1 LERRDELVMIL
12 EGGQIGFKLV
22 DGCRPDRCFQRGKHM
37 GPKSYKHMGPLEL
50 VVHINGKDA
59 KVHRLPS
66 DGMVAIGRDHRNDIE
81 IQDTS
86 VSRNHAVLHIGP
98 ELRIEDKSSC
108 NGTEVYKPGRY
119 SGTDTTIMNKPERGR
134 FFDVDLGDRIKVGSV
149 FLIVR
154 KALFEP
160 EKGTS
165 GPRMW
170 TDPPTISDPLME
182 ALYEDVREAA
192 MTLMPVPILIYGE
205 TGAGKESVA
214 REVHDASPRKSRPF
228 VAVNCTQ
235 FVQTLVESALFGY
248 VKGAFDGAKTDKRG
262 FLDEAHTGTLFLDE
276 IADLPLE
283 TQAKML
289 RVLDLGEVYPV
300 GATTPHYVDVRVV
313 AATNKNLVDCV
324 RRGSFREDLYYR
336 LKGFEFEVPPL
347 RNRPG
352 DVVALA
358 ERFLSDAC
366 RRDNQPNAFR
376 FSEAALACLRNYPF
390 PGNVRE
396 LKKAVEVAAVR
407 CRGPYIQPEHL
418 PAEISRRSPLPP
430 APESP
435 PPMPL
440 HATQAPITV
449 PVPPQG
455 SLEERAMLI
464 AALNAHGGNQKAAAA
479 SLGMC
484 NRTLVNRLNRYP
496 DIPRP
501 KKKYGHSPITD
512 LPPTTPSMSMPHAHP
527 GWPQSDY

>member
-1 LERRDELVMIL
+1 MAL
-12 EGGQIGFKLV
+12 
-22 DGCRPDRCFQRGKHM
+22 
-37 GPKSYKHMGPLEL
+37 KSYKTMGPLEL
-50 VVHINGKDA
+50 VVYINGKD

-66 DGMVAIGRDHRNDIE
+66 EGTVSIGRDHRNEIE

-86 VSRNHAVLHIGP
+86 VSRNHAVLHIGS

-119 SGTDTTIMNKPERGR
+119 SGTDTTIAQKPERGR
-134 FFDVDLGDRIKVGSV
+134 FFFDVELGDRIKVGSV
-149 FLIVR
+149 LLVVR
-154 KALFEP
+154 KALLEP

-170 TDPPTISDPLME
+170 TEAPTISDPLME
-182 ALYEDVREAA
+182 ALYEDVRIAA
-192 MTLMPVPILIYGE
+192 QTSMELPILVYGE

-248 VKGAFDGAKTDKRG
+248 VKGAFDGARTDKRG

-283 TQAKML
+283 TQAKLL

-300 GATTPHYVDVRVV
+300 GATLPHYVDVRVV
-313 AATNKNLVDCV
+313 AATNKNLLDCV
-324 RRGSFREDLYYR
+324 RRGTFREDLYYR

-347 RNRPG
+347 RQRPL
-352 DVVALA
+352 DIMALA

-376 FSEAALACLRNYPF
+376 FSEAALSCLRNYAF

-407 CRGPYIQPEHL
+407 CRGAYIQPDHL
-418 PAEISRRSPLPP
+418 PAEISRISPVPP
-430 APESP
+430 APESA
-435 PPMPL
+435 PPMPVNVTP
-440 HATQAPITV
+440 AAITI
-449 PVPPQG
+449 PVVSQG
-455 SLEERAMLI
+455 SPEEKALLV
-464 AALNAHGGNQKAAAA
+464 AALHAHGGNQKAAAA

-501 KKKYGHSPITD
+501 KKKYGSTPPIVD
-512 LPPTTPSMSMPHAHP
+512 LPPTAPPMSAPHAHS
-527 GWPQSDY
+527 GWPGGEY